1 MKANP
6 VTIRTNDK
14 CEKCGGFLIF
24 EVKDEYLDDVRN
36 KTMSGLWICMQCE
49 KAMLGVVIRNLELK
63 AIY

>member
-1 MKANP
+1 MEMKP

-14 CEKCGGFLIF
+14 CERCGGFLIF
-24 EVKDEYLDDVRN
+24 EVRDERLDEVKN

-49 KAMLGVVIRNLELK
+49 KAMPGVVIRNLELR